1 LDTRITLRK
10 LEIFELVVELE
21 SVSHAADKLWLAQP
35 VVTSHIRSLEEKLG
49 VTLFKRQA
57 RRMELTEAGAAVH
70 VWAADVLRR
79 TAEVTRDLEGLA
91 DGSRGSIALGAS
103 ISIGSYALPPL
114 LSSFRRERP
123 SVTVKL
129 DVTDYRKVIAAVESS
144 ASDFGVVASPGNP
157 AGRRLHSERIGSDEM
172 VAIAPVDGVV
182 ERSTVSREEFTELP
196 FIQIASHAAMDR
208 ELDRAGIRPRE
219 VTIDLGHPE
228 AVKRAVMDGLG
239 VSVLFRSAVV
249 NELEAGTLREIEIE
263 DLDIALDVYIVHRDG
278 KQFAS
283 AHEELLERI
292 RKYFSSTVVPA

>member
-1 LDTRITLRK
+1 MDTRITLRK

-79 TAEVTRDLEGLA
+79 TAEVTRDLDGLA

-103 ISIGSYALPPL
+103 FTIGSYALPPL

-123 SVTVKL
+123 SVAVKL
-129 DVTDYRKVIAAVESS
+129 DVADYRKVIADVESS
-144 ASDFGVVASPGNP
+144 ANDFGVVASPGNP
-157 AGRRLHSERIGSDEM
+157 ASRRLVSERIGSDPM
-172 VAIAPVDGVV
+172 VAIAPVDGEPREGVL
-182 ERSTVSREEFTELP
+182 TREEFSRLP
-196 FIQIASHAAMDR
+196 FIEIASHAAMDR
-208 ELDRAGIRPRE
+208 ELDRAGIRPQE
-219 VTIDLGHPE
+219 ITIDLGHPE
-228 AVKRAVMDGLG
+228 AVKRAVMEGLG
-239 VSVLFRSAVV
+239 VSVLFRSAVA

-263 DLDIALDVYIVHRDG
+263 GVDLALDVYIVHRDG
-278 KQFAS
+278 KQFAP
-283 AHEELLERI
+283 AHEELLELVRAH
-292 RKYFSSTVVPA
+292 FVSPVAA